1 MVRKPGSMYRNVRQR
16 SFTRK
21 KYMGGVPGSQV
32 IHYDMGDKSND
43 SFPIKI
49 SLLVEE
55 KCQIRHVA
63 LEAARI
69 TANRHLSADA
79 GKMGFYMKLR
89 VYPHEVLRENKQ
101 ATGAGAD
108 RVSQGMRLAFGKAIG
123 TAARVRR
130 GQQIMSVYTNP
141 ANFKLAKKSLV
152 SAGYKLP
159 TPISLVVEK
168 GQELVLT

>member
-16 SFTRK
+16 SFTRR

-32 IHYDMGDKSND
+32 IHYDMGDKANN
-43 SFPIKI
+43 SFPIKV
-49 SLLVEE
+49 SLVVEE

-69 TANRHLSADA
+69 TANRHLNADA

-108 RVSQGMRLAFGKAIG
+108 RVSSGMRRAFGKNVG
-123 TAARVRR
+123 TAARV
-130 GQQIMSVYTNP
+130 NP
-141 ANFKLAKKSLV
+141 LQKIFTVAVEKQNFEAAKKALWH
-152 SAGYKLP
+152 AGQKLP
-159 TPISLVVEK
+159 TPCRIVVDQ
-168 GQELVLT
+168 GAELVQ

>member
-16 SFTRK
+16 SFTRR

-32 IHYDMGDKSND
+32 IHYDMGDKSNTT
-43 SFPIKI
+43 FPIKV
-49 SLLVEE
+49 SLVVEE

-63 LEAARI
+63 LESARV

-108 RVSQGMRLAFGKAIG
+108 AHAAPAKRRAMIASRTSSMRTTLLP
-123 TAARVRR
+123 
-130 GQQIMSVYTNP
+130 P
-141 ANFKLAKKSLV
+141 ATDPFLSL
-152 SAGYKLP
+152 
-159 TPISLVVEK
+159 IHI
-168 GQELVLT
+168 

>member
-1 MVRKPGSMYRNVRQR
+1 MARKPGRMYKKITQR
-16 SFTRK
+16 SYTRRE
-21 KYMGGVPGSQV
+21 YMGGVPGSKLV
-32 IHYDMGDKSND
+32 TFDMGNLKDE
-43 SFPIKI
+43 FPIQ
-49 SLLVEE
+49 LTLVAKEE
-55 KCQIRHVA
+55 CQIRHSA
-63 LEAARI
+63 LESARI
-69 TANRHLSADA
+69 AANRLLLDAAGITNYHL
-79 GKMGFYMKLR
+79 KIR

-130 GQQIMSVYTNP
+130 GQEIMSVYTNP
-141 ANFKLAKKSLV
+141 ANFKNAKRSLV

-168 GQELVLT
+168 GQELVLS

>member
-1 MVRKPGSMYRNVRQR
+1 
-16 SFTRK
+16 
-21 KYMGGVPGSQV
+21 MGGVPGSKLV
-32 IHYDMGDKSND
+32 TFDMGNLKDE
-43 SFPIKI
+43 FPIQ
-49 SLLVEE
+49 LTLVAKEE
-55 KCQIRHVA
+55 CQIRHSA
-63 LEAARI
+63 LESARI
-69 TANRHLSADA
+69 AANRMLLDAAGITNYHL
-79 GKMGFYMKLR
+79 KIR

-123 TAARVRR
+123 TAARVRQ
-130 GQQIMSVYTNP
+130 GQEIMSVYINP

>member
-32 IHYDMGDKSND
+32 IHYDMGDKSNN
-43 SFPIKI
+43 SFPIKV

-55 KCQIRHVA
+55 RCQIRHVA
-63 LEAARI
+63 LEAARV

-79 GKMGFYMKLR
+79 GKMGFSMKLR

-108 RVSQGMRLAFGKAIG
+108 RVSSGMRRAFGKNVG
-123 TAARVRR
+123 TAARVRAM
-130 GQQIMSVYTNP
+130 QKI
-141 ANFKLAKKSLV
+141 FKAKLRSRKKS
-152 SAGYKLP
+152 
-159 TPISLVVEK
+159 SLACRTETAYPLQNHYRSRGRTGSV
-168 GQELVLT
+168 TS